1 MLWNAEDF
9 ESETGGDLFFQRLSA
24 TALVRRPL
32 PDANAAL
39 DRYLSGFRRRDME
52 TMGQFITRASVVHDE
67 FREAMERLLEHG
79 LDPAGTG
86 E

>member
-9 ESETGGDLFFQRLSA
+9 ESETGGDLFLQRLSA

-39 DRYLSGFRRRDME
+39 DRY
-52 TMGQFITRASVVHDE
+52 ASS
-67 FREAMERLLEHG
+67 
-79 LDPAGTG
+79 
-86 E
+86 